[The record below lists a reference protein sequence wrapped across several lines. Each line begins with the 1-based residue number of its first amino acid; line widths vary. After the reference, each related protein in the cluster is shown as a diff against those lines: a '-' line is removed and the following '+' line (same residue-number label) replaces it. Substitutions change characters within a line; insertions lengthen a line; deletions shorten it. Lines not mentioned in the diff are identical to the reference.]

1 MRTLILLFF
10 VFSYTFSFGQKLI
23 YKKYESDDLRDIR
36 DVKIYLPKSYEK
48 DSLSNFP
55 LAIVLEEEKLFDLY
69 VGMSNYFA
77 SQDQAP
83 EQIVVGINIE
93 STRTKDLGYNE
104 ADSKLLGN
112 SRRFYTFLRDEL
124 IPFVEANYKTS
135 PFLTI
140 VGEGLSANYI
150 THFLRENTPI
160 FNAYICLN
168 PTLAPEVRTLMQN
181 FKLEKMGPMDNTFYF
196 YLSGNPYAGPE
207 KLTRI
212 QEYGKFMLST
222 GVDNFNVVFD
232 ELLSSPSSSS
242 AIGEGMS
249 RAFAKIFEVYSGI
262 TQEEFDTKIK
272 GLDPPSAIAY
282 LEKKYIEIEFLF
294 GSNIGI
300 RQRDVVAIEDIVI
313 EQANGDYL
321 KDFGEMILKLYPSSE
336 MGHYYLGRYFESGKN
351 LKAALEQYRLGYG
364 KMDPADPNAD
374 LYYQNVERI
383 IEMKGGVDDED
394 PEKN

>member
-1 MRTLILLFF
+1 MRTLVLLLF
-10 VFSYTFSFGQKLI
+10 VFSYTFSFGQKTI
-23 YKKYESDDLRDIR
+23 YKKYESDDLKDIR
-36 DVKIYLPKSYEK
+36 DVKIYLPKGYDS
-48 DSLSNFP
+48 DSLSNYP

-69 VGMSNYFA
+69 VGMSSYFA

-83 EQIVVGINIE
+83 KQIVVGVNIE
-93 STRTKDLGYNE
+93 SSRTKDLGYNE
-104 ADSKLLGN
+104 ADSKLMGN

-140 VGEGLSANYI
+140 VGEGLGANFI
-150 THFLRENTPI
+150 THYLRENTPL

-168 PTLAPEVRTLMQN
+168 PTLAPDIKTLMQN
-181 FKLEKMGPMDNTFYF
+181 FKLEKMATMDNTFYF
-196 YLSGNPYAGPE
+196 YVSGNPFAGPE

-212 QEYGKFMLST
+212 QEYGKFMKST
-222 GVDNFNVVFD
+222 NIQNFNVVFD
-232 ELLSSPSSSS
+232 ELMSSPSSSS
-242 AIGEGMS
+242 VIGEGIS

-300 RQRDVVAIEDIVI
+300 RKRDVIAIEDIII
-313 EQANGDYL
+313 EQADGDYL
-321 KDFGEMILKLYPSSE
+321 RDFGEMILKLYPSSE
-336 MGHYYLGRYFESGKN
+336 MGHYYLGRYYESGKN
-351 LKAALEQYRLGYG
+351 FKAALEQYRLGYG

-374 LYYQNVERI
+374 LYYRNVERM
-383 IEMKGGVDDED
+383 IEMKGGVDDND
-394 PEKN
+394 RN